1 MAKLEKLLLAK
12 DNAMV
17 RFNGEIYPSQDWF
30 DRLED
35 FYVASNTYNLALR
48 KDETYES
55 ELKKQETTTREPVED
70 EGNPLA

>member
-1 MAKLEKLLLAK
+1 MTKLEKLLLAK

-17 RFNGEIYPSQDWF
+17 RFNAEIYPSHDWF

-48 KDETYES
+48 ACG
-55 ELKKQETTTREPVED
+55 RR
-70 EGNPLA
+70 